1 MNYREL
7 TDEELASLARK
18 EDNLAVNEL
27 LYRHKSTVTKAVRH
41 CFLSGGDHDDLLQE
55 GTIALYNAI
64 MSYDSGKNAG
74 FRTFAY
80 LCVKRKIYDL
90 IRRERR
96 DKHRALNDSVPC
108 EEIAASLCDPE
119 EAYIE
124 EERES
129 ALKEGIEKAL
139 SDEEKEIFALYL
151 DGLSYSEIAKSSGL
165 PVKKVDNTLQKI
177 KKTLKNYINY

>member
-90 IRRERR
+90 
-96 DKHRALNDSVPC
+96 
-108 EEIAASLCDPE
+108 SL
-119 EAYIE
+119 IH
-124 EERES
+124 
-129 ALKEGIEKAL
+129 I
-139 SDEEKEIFALYL
+139 
-151 DGLSYSEIAKSSGL
+151 
-165 PVKKVDNTLQKI
+165 
-177 KKTLKNYINY
+177 

>member
-96 DKHRALNDSVPC
+96 DKHRALNDSVAF
-108 EEIAASLCDPE
+108 EEVAASLCDPE